1 VVAAGINTL
10 TVDNRGHG
18 ESGGKYDDW
27 TDPNWKEARKP
38 FWVAQRFSAAI
49 HALKSVRALAPEV
62 GESPFSP
69 LVSWWRIC

>member
-10 TVDNRGHG
+10 TVDDRGHG

-38 FWVAQRFSAAI
+38 CWVAQRFKRCDTCSEI
-49 HALKSVRALAPEV
+49 GTALAPEV
-62 GESPFSP
+62 GESPFSSP
-69 LVSWWRIC
+69 